1 MIVMDCSAAVE
12 IALNT
17 EEGSVIARLIDPQE
31 RILAPTCF
39 RVEVRNA
46 LWEYVHAGLLSREE
60 ALENAAFAEAL
71 ITDFIEPDDYVA
83 EAFMEAINRNC
94 PVSDMLYLC
103 ITRRNAATLFTTD
116 HRLAHLCRETY
127 VNCVEEVDLF
137 VEEDDSDI

>member
-17 EEGSVIARLIDPQE
+17 EAGSVIARLIDPQE
-31 RILAPTCF
+31 RILAPTSF

-46 LWEYVHAGLLSREE
+46 LWEYVHAGLLNREE
-60 ALENAAFAEAL
+60 ALENVAFAEAL
-71 ITDFIEPDDYVA
+71 ITDFVEPDAYLA

-137 VEEDDSDI
+137 VEEDDSNI

>member
-31 RILAPTCF
+31 RILAPTPF
-39 RVEVRNA
+39 RVEVRNV
-46 LWEYVHAGLLSREE
+46 LWEYVHAGLLNREE
-60 ALENAAFAEAL
+60 ALENVAFAEAL
-71 ITDFIEPDDYVA
+71 ITDFVEPDDYLA